1 MTRGAWLAGTPSQFW
16 DATLPSA
23 LGQTVT
29 PFHSCM
35 FRSTLQSKIVEVESG
50 NKVDFAA
57 SSELQSVM
65 SERVAV
71 SETREA

>member
-1 MTRGAWLAGTPSQFW
+1 MQFS
-16 DATLPSA
+16 DATLPSE

-29 PFHSCM
+29 PFHWLMSTL
-35 FRSTLQSKIVEVESG
+35 TLQSKIVEVESG
-50 NKVDFAA
+50 SRVDFAA

-71 SETREA
+71 SEIREA